1 MKEVVP
7 PYPSDV
13 KEAPLTLLEKPLQIA
28 VNTPVTISGLTS
40 ETRYEAVVKVDK
52 KSLIKL
58 EADGN
63 VVAEGELDGLPI
75 YFAPTATSA
84 TITVTTFSSAVA
96 KLQVKAAPVVAA
108 EEEEADLPKKLEPNK
123 LYRVAPAPAVNEKFI
138 ASVTADKPVTLEILF
153 LDADKNVILREII
166 SGMNEKK
173 ELTNLAT
180 GDINVKVDGDVP
192 AIISFTYA
200 PAQLPAKA

>member
-13 KEAPLTLLEKPLQIA
+13 NEAPLTQLEKPLQIA

-40 ETRYEAVVKVDK
+40 KTRYEAVVKVDK
-52 KSLIKL
+52 KSLVKL
-58 EADGN
+58 EADGD

-96 KLQVKAAPVVAA
+96 KLQVKAAPVVEA
-108 EEEEADLPKKLEPNK
+108 EGAILPDKLEPNK
-123 LYRVAPAPAVNEKFI
+123 LYKVAQALPVNEKFI
-138 ASVTADKPVTLEILF
+138 ASVSADKPVTLEILF
-153 LDADKNVILREII
+153 LDAGKNVILRETI

-192 AIISFTYA
+192 AIISFTHA
-200 PAQLPAKA
+200 PLA

>member
-13 KEAPLTLLEKPLQIA
+13 KEAPLTLLENPLQIA
-28 VNTPVTISGLTS
+28 VNAPVTISGLTS
-40 ETRYEAVVKVDK
+40 KSRYEAVVKVDK

-58 EADGN
+58 EADGD

-96 KLQVKAAPVVAA
+96 KLQVKAAPVV
-108 EEEEADLPKKLEPNK
+108 EADGATLPEKLEPNK
-123 LYRVAPAPAVNEKFI
+123 LYRVAQAPPVNEKFI
-138 ASVTADKPVTLEILF
+138 ASVSADKPVTLEILF
-153 LDADKNVILREII
+153 LDADKNVILRETV

-192 AIISFTYA
+192 AIISFTYT
-200 PAQLPAKA
+200 PA

>member
-13 KEAPLTLLEKPLQIA
+13 KEAPLTQLEKPLQIA

-58 EADGN
+58 EADGD
-63 VVAEGELDGLPI
+63 VVAEGELDDLPI

-96 KLQVKAAPVVAA
+96 KLQVKAAPIV
-108 EEEEADLPKKLEPNK
+108 EADGAILPDKLEPNK
-123 LYRVAPAPAVNEKFI
+123 LYKVAQAPPVNEKFI

-153 LDADKNVILREII
+153 LDAGKNVILRETV

-192 AIISFTYA
+192 AIVSFTYA

>member
-1 MKEVVP
+1 M
-7 PYPSDV
+7 

-84 TITVTTFSSAVA
+84 TITVTTFGSAVA

-108 EEEEADLPKKLEPNK
+108 EGAILPEKLEPNK
-123 LYRVAPAPAVNEKFI
+123 LYRVAQAPPVNEKFI

-153 LDADKNVILREII
+153 LDAGENVILRETI

-200 PAQLPAKA
+200 PA

>member
-1 MKEVVP
+1 MKKVVP

-13 KEAPLTLLEKPLQIA
+13 MEAPLTLLENPLQIA

-58 EADGN
+58 EADGD

-84 TITVTTFSSAVA
+84 TITVTTFGSAVA
-96 KLQVKAAPVVAA
+96 KLQVKAAPVVEA
-108 EEEEADLPKKLEPNK
+108 EGAILPDKLEPNK
-123 LYRVAPAPAVNEKFI
+123 LYRVASAPPVNEKFI

-153 LDADKNVILREII
+153 LDAGENVILRETI

-200 PAQLPAKA
+200 PA

>member
-13 KEAPLTLLEKPLQIA
+13 KEAPLTQLENPLQIA

-58 EADGN
+58 EADGD

-96 KLQVKAAPVVAA
+96 KLQVKAAPVV
-108 EEEEADLPKKLEPNK
+108 EADGAILPDKLEPNK
-123 LYRVAPAPAVNEKFI
+123 LYKVAQAPPVNEKFI

-153 LDADKNVILREII
+153 LDEGKNVILRETV

-192 AIISFTYA
+192 AIVSFTYA

>member
-1 MKEVVP
+1 MKEVVH

-13 KEAPLTLLEKPLQIA
+13 KEAPLTQLEKSLQFA
-28 VNTPVTISGLTS
+28 VNTPVTTSGLTS
-40 ETRYEAVVKVDK
+40 KTRYEVVVKVDK
-52 KSLIKL
+52 KSLVKL
-58 EADGN
+58 EADGK

-108 EEEEADLPKKLEPNK
+108 EEADLPKKLEPNK
-123 LYRVAPAPAVNEKFI
+123 LYKVAPAPAVNEKFI
-138 ASVTADKPVTLEILF
+138 ASVSADKPVTLEILF
-153 LDADKNVILREII
+153 LDADKNVILRETV

-192 AIISFTYA
+192 AIVSFTYA

>member
-13 KEAPLTLLEKPLQIA
+13 KEALLTQLEKPLQIA

-58 EADGN
+58 EADGD

-108 EEEEADLPKKLEPNK
+108 EEADLPKKLEPNK
-123 LYRVAPAPAVNEKFI
+123 LYKVAPAPAV
-138 ASVTADKPVTLEILF
+138 
-153 LDADKNVILREII
+153 
-166 SGMNEKK
+166 NEKK

-180 GDINVKVDGDVP
+180 GDINVMVDGG
-192 AIISFTYA
+192 Y
-200 PAQLPAKA
+200 KC

>member
-13 KEAPLTLLEKPLQIA
+13 KEAQLTLLEKPLQIA

-40 ETRYEAVVKVDK
+40 KTRYEAVVKVDK
-52 KSLIKL
+52 KSLVKL

-108 EEEEADLPKKLEPNK
+108 EEADLPKKLEPNK
-123 LYRVAPAPAVNEKFI
+123 LYKVAPAPAVNEKFI

-153 LDADKNVILREII
+153 LDADKNVILRETI

-192 AIISFTYA
+192 AIVSFTYA